1 MTKVLHLL
9 YTSLPEKSGSSI
21 RSHALIKAQ
30 QENKIDPHVL
40 VAPFIEGVSK
50 DSEVI
55 TEGVTYNLTK
65 SSKFHKSENISSLK
79 ELILKGAS
87 LYRFLSKA
95 FSTIKKNK
103 IEAIHS
109 HSMFYCAITGAICS
123 LIFRIPHVYEVRS
136 FWELRSKT
144 KAPLRYRLYR
154 FLENI
159 SILLADEI
167 VVISNSMKQD
177 IQSRGRRFRNKPV
190 TIVYNGLDEKEIR
203 KNQEQSEVKKI
214 NKNAPIVLGYVGNI
228 SSIEGLA
235 ELIHYINK
243 QSQHKLELHLYGLGN
258 DEDRLN
264 QIVQKHNYSNIVFHG
279 KFEKNQLLEIY
290 SNIDVV
296 VIPRKPVEICE
307 KVTPLKPLEA
317 ISFSKPVICSD
328 VGGLLELFDYDKS
341 LLYFYNKNDISSISR
356 IFDELLNK
364 SQDDLEK
371 NIAKSIEFIINKRS
385 WQKNTKQYDN
395 LYKKLIKN

>member
-1 MTKVLHLL
+1 MKILHLL
-9 YTSLPEKSGSSI
+9 FTSLPEKSGSSI

-30 QENKIDPHVL
+30 QENKTDPHVL

-55 TEGVTYNLTK
+55 SEGVTYNLTK
-65 SSKFHKSENISSLK
+65 SSKFHKSENISSFK
-79 ELILKGAS
+79 ELIIKGFS

-95 FSTIKKNK
+95 FSTIKKKK

-123 LIFRIPHVYEVRS
+123 LVFRIPHLYEVRS

-177 IQSRGRRFRNKPV
+177 IQSRGRQFRNKPI

-214 NKNAPIVLGYVGNI
+214 NKNTPIVLGYVGNI
-228 SSIEGLA
+228 SPIEGLA

-243 QSQHKLELHLYGLGN
+243 QPHHKLELHLYGLGN
-258 DEDRLN
+258 DEDRLK
-264 QIVQKHNYSNIVFHG
+264 QIVQKHNYPNIVFHG
-279 KFEKNQLLEIY
+279 KFERSELSEIY

-296 VIPRKPVEICE
+296 VIPRTPIEICE

-317 ISFSKPVICSD
+317 ISFSKHVICSD
-328 VGGLLELFDYDKS
+328 VGGLLELFDNDKS
-341 LLYFYNKNDISSISR
+341 LSYFYNKNDISSISR

-364 SQDDLEK
+364 SQEDLEK

-395 LYKKLIKN
+395 LYKKLTKN

>member
-1 MTKVLHLL
+1 MKILHLL
-9 YTSLPEKSGSSI
+9 FTSLPEKSGSSI

-30 QENKIDPHVL
+30 QENKTDPHVL

-55 TEGVTYNLTK
+55 SEGVTYNLTK
-65 SSKFHKSENISSLK
+65 SSKFHKSENISSFK
-79 ELILKGAS
+79 ELIIKGFS

-95 FSTIKKNK
+95 FSTIKKKK

-123 LIFRIPHVYEVRS
+123 LVFRIPHLYEVRS

-177 IQSRGRRFRNKPV
+177 IQSRGRRFRNKPI

-214 NKNAPIVLGYVGNI
+214 NKNTPIVLGYVGNI
-228 SSIEGLA
+228 SPIEGLA

-243 QSQHKLELHLYGLGN
+243 QPHHKLELHLYGLGN
-258 DEDRLN
+258 DEDRLK
-264 QIVQKHNYSNIVFHG
+264 QIVQKHNYPNIVFHG
-279 KFEKNQLLEIY
+279 KFERSELSEIY

-296 VIPRKPVEICE
+296 VIPRIPIEICE

-317 ISFSKPVICSD
+317 ISFSKHVICSD
-328 VGGLLELFDYDKS
+328 VGGLLELFDNDKS
-341 LLYFYNKNDISSISR
+341 LSYFYNKNDISSISR

-364 SQDDLEK
+364 SQEDLEK
-371 NIAKSIEFIINKRS
+371 NIAKSIEFIVNNRS
-385 WQKNTKQYDN
+385 WQKNTKQYHN
-395 LYKKLIKN
+395 LYKKLINH

>member
-1 MTKVLHLL
+1 MKILHLL
-9 YTSLPEKSGSSI
+9 FTSLPEKSGSSI

-30 QENKIDPHVL
+30 QENKTDPHVL

-55 TEGVTYNLTK
+55 SEGVTYNLTK
-65 SSKFHKSENISSLK
+65 SSKFHKSENISSFK
-79 ELILKGAS
+79 ELIIKGFS

-95 FSTIKKNK
+95 FSTIKKKK

-123 LIFRIPHVYEVRS
+123 LVFRIPHLYEVRS

-177 IQSRGRRFRNKPV
+177 IQSRGRRFRNKPI

-214 NKNAPIVLGYVGNI
+214 NKNTPIVLGYVGNI
-228 SSIEGLA
+228 SPIEGLA

-243 QSQHKLELHLYGLGN
+243 QPHHKLELHLYGLGN
-258 DEDRLN
+258 DEDRLK
-264 QIVQKHNYSNIVFHG
+264 QIVQKHNYPNIVFHG
-279 KFEKNQLLEIY
+279 KFERSELSEIY

-296 VIPRKPVEICE
+296 VIPRTPIEICE

-317 ISFSKPVICSD
+317 ISFSKHVICSD
-328 VGGLLELFDYDKS
+328 VGGLLELFDNDKS
-341 LLYFYNKNDISSISR
+341 LSYFYNKNDISSISR

-364 SQDDLEK
+364 SQEDLEK